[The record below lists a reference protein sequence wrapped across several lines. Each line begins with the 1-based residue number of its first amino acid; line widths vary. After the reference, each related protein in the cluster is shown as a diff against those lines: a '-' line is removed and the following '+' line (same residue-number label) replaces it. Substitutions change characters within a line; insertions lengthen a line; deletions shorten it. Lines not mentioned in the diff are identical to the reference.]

1 MMRTSSHKRVV
12 VSSVACNKLRARQ
25 SLLHV
30 TYLPFLGKCS
40 ESFVNPLHAPMLT
53 TVNPVVL
60 HRYQRLPIA
69 ACAAA
74 VPWALAMTIA
84 GIAYKEALGYPYFF
98 FK

>member
-1 MMRTSSHKRVV
+1 MVHTRVV
-12 VSSVACNKLRARQ
+12 VSSDACHKLRARQ
-25 SLLHV
+25 ALLHV
-30 TYLPFLGKCS
+30 TCLPFLGKCS
-40 ESFVNPLHAPMLT
+40 EGFAYPLHAPIL